1 MDKIVKEIISELSDI
16 KVSEISNTSKF
27 ENLGFDNLDI
37 AELVMAIEDRLKIK
51 VNDSMLSSES
61 VGELN

>member
-1 MDKIVKEIISELSDI
+1 MFLRVF
-16 KVSEISNTSKF
+16 TFKF